1 MTRRQAYQLMTLV
14 VMKLPAIEQFTV
26 TLSAASGLAV
36 AVGYST
42 SNATATAGAD
52 YTASNGTLTIAAGA
66 TTATFNVGVLA
77 DSLDE
82 ANETVTLT
90 LSSATNASISDATG
104 TLTITDDDNPPT
116 VDFNATSSSGAE
128 SLAST
133 ALTVDLS
140 TASANDVTVNYAI
153 TGTATGSGTD
163 FTLANGSLT
172 IAAGDTSG
180 AITIASIVNDALD
193 EANETVIVTLTAS
206 PTNAA
211 LGSDDAHTYTIND
224 NDDTPSLS
232 IADVTAANESAVN
245 KTFTVT
251 LSAASGLAVTVNYAT
266 SNGTATAGADY
277 TATSGSLTIAAGA
290 TTTTFTVGVLA
301 DTLAETNETVTL
313 TLSSASNA
321 SISDATATLTITD
334 DDSSVSLSINDV
346 TTSDESAANSTFTVT
361 LSAVSGL
368 AVSFDYATSN
378 GTATSSADYTATSG
392 SLTIAAGATTTTF
405 TVGVLAD
412 TLDEDNETVTLTLSG
427 ASNAT
432 ISDATGTL
440 TITDDDSLPGVDYRI
455 ASSSGAES
463 LSSAVLNVDLSAV
476 SGKAVTVNYAVTG
489 GTATGSGTDF
499 TLSSGT
505 LTIAAGDSSG
515 VITIGSIVDD
525 SIEEENETVI
535 VTLSSPSNATLSSNR
550 TITSH
555 TYSIRDND
563 DTTNPTLTV
572 TSPLDDAIS
581 VPIETNIVLTFNEEV
596 DVETGNIYIKK
607 IDDDTTVV
615 TFDITSNL
623 VTGTGTTVIT
633 LNPTDNLLSA
643 TEYYIVIEP
652 FRYANFLH
660 YRKKNFYKTTL
671 NFTTANDDTDPTVV
685 ITAQEVID
693 GDVSGDPT
701 LSITFTLSEI
711 ATDFVV
717 GDITLENGALTN
729 FTGSGKVYTATFTPS
744 ADGPTTINIA
754 AEKFTDPASNDNVA
768 ATEFNWTYYVL
779 LTDPTLK
786 KDVIALMES
795 WTDIATRWGG
805 INIDSIHNRLTWLE
819 RNKHTGKTSYQG
831 IRVRFTNQQV
841 DNIMNNSSNSSEL
854 DLSSIQSSA
863 INSLVL
869 NKGCLDED
877 GLLIDQSL
885 RDDAS
890 CNDQDYIETED
901 ALKASMDAIES
912 ELEDAAINKAVK
924 LRESVIGT
932 LNPSFKPVIDNWSVW
947 TSGEITVGRRPA
959 TSTASKQKINSRS
972 IHIGFDKPLENGK
985 GVVGVALGVG
995 FEKTNIGTSTSNV
1008 KANNYALSAY
1018 GEIYPYEDITLEGII
1033 GVGHIQFDTTRKDG
1047 ASTLTGSRNAD
1058 QVFGSLRIKRDFGRH
1073 ETDLDKKSWSVHPY
1087 AKVEMSHTKFEK
1099 FSENGSAVTAL
1110 TFEEQH
1116 LNSIRTSVGADAH
1129 YEYRTDDKTFRP
1141 FVQFEFGKDLSKT
1154 SKAPLYYTVQGASYT
1169 HNLSLDDRSDTDV
1182 KLSLGLAIE
1191 TNDNLTMSITYTRAE
1206 QINSNIGWGHNYT
1219 DTFDLKLDWKFGSV
1233 PKNKEVINTD
1243 VEIKNEINDET
1254 EMARQAALD
1263 AFQQKLADERAAAA
1277 ASTAAYH
1284 DRLLDEEFAAFESQL
1299 EAELA
1304 AQEMMSEIKV
1314 EMARQAALDAFQ
1326 QKLADERAAAAASTA
1341 AYQAKLAAKEM
1352 MSEIKEEMKRQQDLE
1367 AFQQKLADETAAAEA
1382 STAAYQSKLEKEAKE
1397 AKDAA

>member
-1 MTRRQAYQLMTLV
+1 M
-14 VMKLPAIEQFTV
+14 
-26 TLSAASGLAV
+26 
-36 AVGYST
+36 
-42 SNATATAGAD
+42 
-52 YTASNGTLTIAAGA
+52 
-66 TTATFNVGVLA
+66 
-77 DSLDE
+77 
-82 ANETVTLT
+82 
-90 LSSATNASISDATG
+90 
-104 TLTITDDDNPPT
+104 
-116 VDFNATSSSGAE
+116 
-128 SLAST
+128 
-133 ALTVDLS
+133 
-140 TASANDVTVNYAI
+140 
-153 TGTATGSGTD
+153 
-163 FTLANGSLT
+163 
-172 IAAGDTSG
+172 
-180 AITIASIVNDALD
+180 
-193 EANETVIVTLTAS
+193 
-206 PTNAA
+206 
-211 LGSDDAHTYTIND
+211 
-224 NDDTPSLS
+224 
-232 IADVTAANESAVN
+232 
-245 KTFTVT
+245 
-251 LSAASGLAVTVNYAT
+251 
-266 SNGTATAGADY
+266 
-277 TATSGSLTIAAGA
+277 
-290 TTTTFTVGVLA
+290 
-301 DTLAETNETVTL
+301 
-313 TLSSASNA
+313 
-321 SISDATATLTITD
+321 
-334 DDSSVSLSINDV
+334 
-346 TTSDESAANSTFTVT
+346 
-361 LSAVSGL
+361 
-368 AVSFDYATSN
+368 
-378 GTATSSADYTATSG
+378 
-392 SLTIAAGATTTTF
+392 
-405 TVGVLAD
+405 
-412 TLDEDNETVTLTLSG
+412 TLTLSG
-427 ASNAT
+427 VSSTAT

-440 TITDDDSLPGVDYRI
+440 TITDDDSLPEVDYV
-455 ASSSGAES
+455 ASSSSGAES
-463 LSSAVLNVDLSAV
+463 LSSAILAVDLSAA
-476 SGKAVTVNYAVTG
+476 SGRTVTVAYAVTG
-489 GTATGSGTDF
+489 GSASGSGTDY

-505 LTIAAGDSSG
+505 LTFSAGTTVVNIS
-515 VITIGSIVDD
+515 IPSIVDD
-525 SIEEENETVI
+525 SIEEIDETII
-535 VTLSSPSNATLSSNR
+535 VKLSSPSNATLG
-550 TITSH
+550 TSRSHNSEH
-555 TYSIRDND
+555 TYTIRDND

-581 VPIETNIVLTFNEEV
+581 VEIDTNIVLTFNEEV

-615 TFDITSNL
+615 TFDITSDL
-623 VTGTGTTVIT
+623 VTGTGTKVIT
-633 LNPTDNLLSA
+633 LNPADDLLSA
-643 TEYYIVIEP
+643 TEYYIVIESTT
-652 FRYANFLH
+652 FDDLSGNSYTGFND
-660 YRKKNFYKTTL
+660 KTTL
-671 NFTTANDDTDPTVV
+671 NFTTGNDTSNPTVA
-685 ITAQEVID
+685 ITALEVID
-693 GDVSGDPT
+693 GEVTGDPT

-711 ATDFVV
+711 STDFVV

-754 AEKFTDPASNDNVA
+754 AEKFTDPASNDNEA
-768 ATEFNWTYYVL
+768 ATEFNWTYYSL

-786 KDVIALMES
+786 KDVVALVES
-795 WTDIATRWGG
+795 WADIATRWGG

-841 DNIMNNSSNSSEL
+841 DKIMNNSSNSSEL

-869 NKGCLDED
+869 NRGCLDEND
-877 GLLIDQSL
+877 LLIDQSL

-912 ELEDAAINKAVK
+912 NLEDAAINKAVK

-1058 QVFGSLRIKRDFGRH
+1058 QVFGSLRIKRDLGSH

-1087 AKVEMSHTKFEK
+1087 AKVEMSHTTFEK
-1099 FSENGSAVTAL
+1099 FSEGGSATAL

-1129 YEYRTDDKTFRP
+1129 YEYRSDDKTFRP

-1154 SKAPLYYTVQGASYT
+1154 SKAPLYYTIQGVSYT
-1169 HNLSLDDRSDTDV
+1169 HNLYLADRSDTDV

-1206 QINSNIGWGHNYT
+1206 QINSDIGWGHNYT

-1233 PKNKEVINTD
+1233 TKNKEVINTD

-1254 EMARQAALD
+1254 EMARQATLD
-1263 AFQQKLADERAAAA
+1263 AFLQKLADERAAAA

-1284 DRLLDEEFAAFESQL
+1284 DRLLDEELAAFEAQL

-1304 AQEMMSEIKV
+1304 AQEMMAEIEA
-1314 EMARQAALDAFQ
+1314 EMARQATLDAFQ
-1326 QKLADERAAAAASTA
+1326 QKLEDERASAAASTA
-1341 AYQAKLAAKEM
+1341 V
-1352 MSEIKEEMKRQQDLE
+1352 
-1367 AFQQKLADETAAAEA
+1367 
-1382 STAAYQSKLEKEAKE
+1382 YQSKIKSLLHLNLN
-1397 AKDAA
+1397 

>member
-1 MTRRQAYQLMTLV
+1 M
-14 VMKLPAIEQFTV
+14 
-26 TLSAASGLAV
+26 
-36 AVGYST
+36 
-42 SNATATAGAD
+42 
-52 YTASNGTLTIAAGA
+52 
-66 TTATFNVGVLA
+66 
-77 DSLDE
+77 
-82 ANETVTLT
+82 
-90 LSSATNASISDATG
+90 
-104 TLTITDDDNPPT
+104 
-116 VDFNATSSSGAE
+116 
-128 SLAST
+128 
-133 ALTVDLS
+133 
-140 TASANDVTVNYAI
+140 
-153 TGTATGSGTD
+153 
-163 FTLANGSLT
+163 
-172 IAAGDTSG
+172 
-180 AITIASIVNDALD
+180 
-193 EANETVIVTLTAS
+193 
-206 PTNAA
+206 
-211 LGSDDAHTYTIND
+211 
-224 NDDTPSLS
+224 
-232 IADVTAANESAVN
+232 
-245 KTFTVT
+245 
-251 LSAASGLAVTVNYAT
+251 
-266 SNGTATAGADY
+266 
-277 TATSGSLTIAAGA
+277 
-290 TTTTFTVGVLA
+290 
-301 DTLAETNETVTL
+301 
-313 TLSSASNA
+313 
-321 SISDATATLTITD
+321 
-334 DDSSVSLSINDV
+334 
-346 TTSDESAANSTFTVT
+346 
-361 LSAVSGL
+361 
-368 AVSFDYATSN
+368 
-378 GTATSSADYTATSG
+378 
-392 SLTIAAGATTTTF
+392 
-405 TVGVLAD
+405 
-412 TLDEDNETVTLTLSG
+412 
-427 ASNAT
+427 
-432 ISDATGTL
+432 
-440 TITDDDSLPGVDYRI
+440 
-455 ASSSGAES
+455 
-463 LSSAVLNVDLSAV
+463 
-476 SGKAVTVNYAVTG
+476 
-489 GTATGSGTDF
+489 
-499 TLSSGT
+499 
-505 LTIAAGDSSG
+505 
-515 VITIGSIVDD
+515 
-525 SIEEENETVI
+525 
-535 VTLSSPSNATLSSNR
+535 
-550 TITSH
+550 
-555 TYSIRDND
+555 
-563 DTTNPTLTV
+563 
-572 TSPLDDAIS
+572 
-581 VPIETNIVLTFNEEV
+581 PIETNIVLTFNEEV

-652 FRYANFLH
+652 TTFDDLSGNSYTGFND
-660 YRKKNFYKTTL
+660 KTTL

-854 DLSSIQSSA
+854 DLNSIQSSA

-1154 SKAPLYYTVQGASYT
+1154 SKAPTLLHYSGCKLY
-1169 HNLSLDDRSDTDV
+1169 
-1182 KLSLGLAIE
+1182 
-1191 TNDNLTMSITYTRAE
+1191 
-1206 QINSNIGWGHNYT
+1206 
-1219 DTFDLKLDWKFGSV
+1219 
-1233 PKNKEVINTD
+1233 P
-1243 VEIKNEINDET
+1243 
-1254 EMARQAALD
+1254 
-1263 AFQQKLADERAAAA
+1263 
-1277 ASTAAYH
+1277 
-1284 DRLLDEEFAAFESQL
+1284 
-1299 EAELA
+1299 
-1304 AQEMMSEIKV
+1304 
-1314 EMARQAALDAFQ
+1314 
-1326 QKLADERAAAAASTA
+1326 
-1341 AYQAKLAAKEM
+1341 
-1352 MSEIKEEMKRQQDLE
+1352 
-1367 AFQQKLADETAAAEA
+1367 
-1382 STAAYQSKLEKEAKE
+1382 
-1397 AKDAA
+1397 